1 MPARVLRV
9 SYSGEQAYEVHLGA
23 GHALALW
30 EMLLA
35 KGASLGAAPYGTE
48 AMSVLRIEKGHIAG
62 PEIDGRTTPADLGL
76 SRLVRWEKD
85 FVGKRLLERPA
96 LRDPN
101 RQSLVG
107 LIPADRNSPL
117 WSGAQLT
124 FEAATPPPVG
134 ALGHITSACFS
145 PHMGHPIALAILA
158 NAEKLLGATL
168 YARFPLRNETVPVKV
183 VKPVF
188 VDPEGRRLHA

>member
-1 MPARVLRV
+1 MP
-9 SYSGEQAYEVHLGA
+9 
-23 GHALALW
+23 LW
-30 EMLLA
+30 ETLLA
-35 KGASLGAAPYGTE
+35 EGAALGVAPYGTE
-48 AMSVLRIEKGHIAG
+48 AMGVLRIEKGHVAG

-76 SRLVRWEKD
+76 GRLVRWEKD

-96 LRDPN
+96 LAEPN

-117 WSGAQLT
+117 RSGAQLT
-124 FEAATPPPVG
+124 FEAAAPPPVG

-145 PHMGHPIALAILA
+145 PHMGHPIALAMLA

-188 VDPEGRRLHA
+188 VDPEGRKLHA